1 MATNLEFIKSASGT
15 SVSSFTVNDCFSA
28 DYEVYKIV
36 VDDIN
41 MNLTAGIRGRIRFV
55 DTSET
60 VITSSNY
67 DYAVQQLHS
76 FQAFGENKAT
86 NTSVIDYFTI
96 DIENTAEG
104 NGGIIYIYNPYSSST
119 YTFLNFQTGFYNE
132 GSGGQGQKGIGVLK
146 TTDSIGGINFTAHSG
161 NIDSISLSVYGVK

>member
-1 MATNLEFIKSASGT
+1 MAGSLEFIKSASGT

-41 MNLTAGIRGRIRFV
+41 MNATAGIRGRIRFV

-119 YTFLNFQTGFYNE
+119 YTFLNFQTSFYNE

>member
-1 MATNLEFIKSASGT
+1 MAGSLEFIKSASGT

-41 MNLTAGIRGRIRFV
+41 MNATAGIRGRIRFV

-76 FQAFGENKAT
+76 FQAFGENRAT

-96 DIENTAEG
+96 DIENIAEG